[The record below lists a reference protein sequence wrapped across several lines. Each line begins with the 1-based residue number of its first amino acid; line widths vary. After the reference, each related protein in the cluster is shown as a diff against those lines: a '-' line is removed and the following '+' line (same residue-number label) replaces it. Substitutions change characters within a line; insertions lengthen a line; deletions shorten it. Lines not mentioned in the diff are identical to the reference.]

1 MWRMMYGAP
10 HWDTAAKK
18 MWSPSP
24 PAPRHPI
31 KLPFLD
37 VSPSS
42 VIQRINQRSAHHAED
57 ERGLTLWNTDTIDL
71 SRTAPPDLGT
81 YRGVYLAKLRQ
92 GSSYNRSINFDKG
105 YSLLPNKYGSSGV
118 GSARGDTPTSR
129 SPSIH
134 RRLNSL
140 APLDQGSARSF
151 IPPLSAVSRRSRP
164 GHTHEFHS
172 DPEDDFD
179 EEDKSEEYYYEEDEV
194 EEEEVEEDLLAED
207 KSSSRPRSS
216 ATTLDSGISVFSVS
230 NEFDAATENV
240 K

>member
-1 MWRMMYGAP
+1 SALHEESLHR
-10 HWDTAAKK
+10 KR
-18 MWSPSP
+18 SFS
-24 PAPRHPI
+24 
-31 KLPFLD
+31 D
-37 VSPSS
+37 VALNT
-42 VIQRINQRSAHHAED
+42 VD

-71 SRTAPPDLGT
+71 SRTAPPDL
-81 YRGVYLAKLRQ
+81 
-92 GSSYNRSINFDKG
+92 G